1 MGYAVYAR
9 RLALDHAVYAIWLAV
24 EWSMRW
30 VGREVRRIG
39 NERTRER
46 ERERERGEPQRK
58 GCGASSPR
66 TTYLRGERATRGGF
80 LPAESRDMLFFV
92 SLVVAC

>member
-46 ERERERGEPQRK
+46 ERERERRAAKTGLWRIQ
-58 GCGASSPR
+58 S
-66 TTYLRGERATRGGF
+66 TYHV
-80 LPAESRDMLFFV
+80 PAG
-92 SLVVAC
+92 